1 MTIKGALNDL
11 NKLIEA
17 DDIPFYYKPMIKS
30 IMDTIM
36 LEQESCEVE
45 RISIEALRQDERI
58 HHNPVPE
65 LQGLFDFIENKLG
78 IRLYTWQK
86 TYIAYGLYRQSG
98 LTTAK
103 ILRLL
108 FNFNPGRKVVID
120 LTEFPKSPELKLER
134 DEMIRI
140 YKELKDQR
148 INITRCLLTK
158 EDKKAYI
165 NQGGSYADII
175 SYNTLL

>member
-1 MTIKGALNDL
+1 MNNKEAIDHLSTYSTTMGSGQTSDL
-11 NKLIEA
+11 EHETAKKIGIEA
-17 DDIPFYYKPMIKS
+17 IK
-30 IMDTIM
+30 
-36 LEQESCEVE
+36 
-45 RISIEALRQDERI
+45 QDERI

-65 LQGLFDFIENKLG
+65 LQELFDFVENKLG

-86 TYIAYGLYRQSG
+86 TYIAYGMYRQSG

-108 FNFNPGRKVVID
+108 FNPGRKIVID
-120 LTEFPKSPELKLER
+120 LTAFPRSPELKFER

-140 YKELKDQR
+140 YKELKDQK

-158 EDKKAYI
+158 EDRKAYI
-165 NQGGSYADII
+165 DEGGSYADIVN
-175 SYNTLL
+175 YNTLL

>member
-30 IMDTIM
+30 IIDTIM

-45 RISIEALRQDERI
+45 RISIGALRQDERI

-86 TYIAYGLYRQSG
+86 TYIAYGTYRQSG

-108 FNFNPGRKVVID
+108 FNPCHKRVID
-120 LTEFPKSPELKLER
+120 LTGFPRSPELKFER

-148 INITRCLLTK
+148 IAITRCLLTK
-158 EDKKAYI
+158 EDKKAYLD
-165 NQGGSYADII
+165 QGGSHDNIVD
-175 SYNTLL
+175 YNSVL

>member
-1 MTIKGALNDL
+1 MNNKEAIDHLSTYSITMGSGQISDL
-11 NKLIEA
+11 ELETAKKIGIEA
-17 DDIPFYYKPMIKS
+17 IK
-30 IMDTIM
+30 
-36 LEQESCEVE
+36 
-45 RISIEALRQDERI
+45 QDERI

-65 LQGLFDFIENKLG
+65 LQNLFDFVENKLG

-86 TYIAYGLYRQSG
+86 TYIAYGIYRQSG

-108 FNFNPGRKVVID
+108 FNPGHKLVID
-120 LTEFPKSPELKLER
+120 LTGFPRSPELKFER

-148 INITRCLLTK
+148 VNITRCLLTK
-158 EDKKAYI
+158 EDRKAYI
-165 NQGGSYADII
+165 KHGGSYADIVD
-175 SYNTLL
+175 YNSLL